1 MAFEKE
7 ITEYESR
14 VAKALAMGGEEKL
27 AKRREKN
34 VLNARERLN
43 LLLDPNTFFETG
55 LLATS
60 LNPVDEDRTPADGKI
75 AGFGKINGRKASV
88 MSNDFTVKGASSSPI
103 NGKKMEHMKNV
114 ARTKGMPLIFLGE
127 STGARMP
134 DIMGAKGIGGGNN
147 PIQYI
152 RQRESPW
159 ASAVLGHCY
168 GSSSWYTVMSDFVVM
183 RKGAIMAV
191 SSPALASLATR
202 EKVEPEDLGG
212 WKLHSEITGIA
223 DVVVDTDEEA
233 IKMIKK
239 YLSYLPSHHNEA
251 PPKVPVSEGSEDA
264 VKDILDLI
272 PEGRTRVYDVRKVIK
287 AVVDKDSYFELKSR
301 FGKSIVTAFSR
312 VDGRSVGIIANNP
325 LNKGGAI
332 DADAADK
339 AISFI
344 VQCDSFNIPILFLVD
359 QPGFLI
365 GIEAEKKRMPG
376 KVMNWMNALA
386 LCTVPKIS
394 IILRK
399 TYGQAV
405 LNMGGAGNSDE
416 VAAWWTAD
424 IGFMDPYSGVTIVHG
439 IKREDDSEKFDEYL
453 AEMAKDTSAY
463 SLASIYAAQN
473 VIDPR
478 ETRNYLKHVL
488 EVHELDLTNGVGEH
502 LMKNWP
508 TTF

>member
-1 MAFEKE
+1 MVFEKE
-7 ITEYESR
+7 IATHEQM
-14 VAKALAMGGEEKL
+14 VAKALSMGGEKKL
-27 AKRREKN
+27 AKRKEQN
-34 VLNARERLN
+34 VLNARERLG
-43 LLLDPNTFFETG
+43 LLFDDNTFFETG
-55 LLATS
+55 LFATS
-60 LNPVDEDRTPADGKI
+60 ANPADADKTPGDAKLT
-75 AGFGKINGRKASV
+75 GFGKINGRKASAIA
-88 MSNDFTVKGASSSPI
+88 NDFTVKGASSSTI
-103 NGKKMEHMKNV
+103 NGKKMEHMKSL
-114 ARTKGMPLIFLGE
+114 AKKKGIPLIFLGE

-134 DIMGAKGIGGGNN
+134 DVMGAKGIGGGSN

-152 RQRESPW
+152 RQRETPW
-159 ASAVLGHCY
+159 VSAVLGHCY

-183 RKGAIMAV
+183 RKGSIMAV

-202 EKVEPEDLGG
+202 EEVDPEDLGG
-212 WKLHSEITGIA
+212 WRLHSDVTGIA
-223 DVVVDTDEEA
+223 DVVVNTDEEA
-233 IKMIKK
+233 IEMIKK
-239 YLSYLPSHHNEA
+239 YLSYMPSHHNEA
-251 PPKVPVSEGSEDA
+251 PPRLPVPEGSDDA
-264 VKDILDLI
+264 VKDILELI
-272 PEGRTRVYDVRKVIK
+272 PESRTKVYDVRKVIK
-287 AVVDKDSYFELKSR
+287 AVVDKDSYFELKAR

-312 VDGRSVGIIANNP
+312 IDGRSVGIIANNP

-339 AISFI
+339 ATSFI
-344 VQCDSFNIPILFLVD
+344 VQCDSFNIPIVFLVD

-376 KVMNWMNALA
+376 KVMNWMNALS

-405 LNMGGAGNSDE
+405 LNMGGSGNADE

-424 IGFMDPYSGVTIVHG
+424 VGFMDPYSGVTIVHG
-439 IKREDDSEKFDEYL
+439 IKREDNPELFDKYL

-463 SLASIYAAQN
+463 SLAAIYGAQN

-478 ETRNYLKHVL
+478 ETRDYLKNVL
-488 EVHELDLTNGVGEH
+488 EVHESNLTNGVGEH
-502 LMKNWP
+502 LMRNWP